1 MGLASP
7 ERAVRRLYSVSMREQ
22 IDPRNA
28 IRFTKRAHG
37 SQRCG
42 CNWLRMEVVSPSP
55 DGTKCASNFIGV
67 DPLSEVGIFMCRL
80 WPAIL
85 LCLISSLSLAV
96 STPDKSPAA
105 GALQTRE
112 RRFTRSLVRAA
123 QFVDVRHISSRPSC
137 GDVQPPD
144 ALTTPDPLFTTSA
157 FGHKVKVSF
166 IIGIDGRVHSPLILE
181 SAGLAGDR
189 RVLQTVRTW
198 RYRPATCNGV
208 PTETEGKVEF
218 STR

>member
-1 MGLASP
+1 MCQL
-7 ERAVRRLYSVSMREQ
+7 RRG
-22 IDPRNA
+22 A
-28 IRFTKRAHG
+28 
-37 SQRCG
+37 
-42 CNWLRMEVVSPSP
+42 
-55 DGTKCASNFIGV
+55 
-67 DPLSEVGIFMCRL
+67 DPLTVVGIFMRRI
-80 WPAIL
+80 WPAIFFGL
-85 LCLISSLSLAV
+85 FSLFSVAV
-96 STPDKSPAA
+96 STPGKNLAS

-112 RRFTRSLVRAA
+112 RQFTRSLVRAA

-137 GDVQPPD
+137 GEVQPPE

-181 SAGLAGDR
+181 SGGLAGDR
-189 RVLQTVRTW
+189 RVLQTVRSW